1 MARRT
6 ASRMAA
12 VQAVY
17 QMETGGEDAKTI
29 IEEYRLHRLGKP
41 VDGTEML
48 LPDGILFGRIVEG
61 VSGRYEELE
70 QIIGAALRKQSRYR
84 DASEAGDEAAAEEG
98 RKPPLPE
105 PLLYAVLLCGA
116 CELLAHPETDAPII
130 ISDYIDV
137 THGFYGGGEPK
148 MVNAVLD
155 TIAKAVR

>member
-17 QMETGGEDAKTI
+17 QMETAGEDAKTI

-41 VDGTEML
+41 VDGAEMV

-61 VSGRYEELE
+61 VSGRYKELE
-70 QIIGAALRKQSRYR
+70 QVIGAALRKQSRYR
-84 DASEAGDEAAAEEG
+84 GSSESGNGEEAA
-98 RKPPLPE
+98 RPMLPE

-116 CELLAHPETDAPII
+116 CELLAHPETDAPVI

-137 THGFYGGGEPK
+137 AHGFYDGGEPK